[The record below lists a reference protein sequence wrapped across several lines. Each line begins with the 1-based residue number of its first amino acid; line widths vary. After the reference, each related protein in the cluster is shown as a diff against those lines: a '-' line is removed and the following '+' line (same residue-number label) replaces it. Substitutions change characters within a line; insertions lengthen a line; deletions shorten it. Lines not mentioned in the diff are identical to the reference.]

1 MRRRNGKS
9 PGTMQPI
16 RSSSYPDWVCAD
28 CGMKH
33 GRHNPGIATWHL
45 GRCDIC
51 GKEKAVTEPRDFGHL
66 SLTEILTKGERH
78 KDKRLG

>member
-1 MRRRNGKS
+1 MSARVMKSHGVRSPMRTGK
-9 PGTMQPI
+9 
-16 RSSSYPDWVCAD
+16 YPDWVCAD

-33 GRHNPGIATWHL
+33 GQHNPGIATWHL

-66 SLTEILTKGERH
+66 SGT
-78 KDKRLG
+78 